1 MVKIKNYTIK
11 EIFDNEDT
19 LKLTYNVDL
28 IEYLKKYDGKKGY
41 VFTGVL
47 MRDEIVKMPI
57 HDKQFFIVNYD
68 KSTQEG
74 SHWVAVVK
82 QGNNIYHFGSY
93 GLPPL
98 QEVKAKFSK
107 YTIYY
112 SDTPMQLNES
122 SICGYLCI
130 KFIEWM
136 IQEKR
141 SFYEFLSK
149 CMTYSNR
156 YKKDIGQ

>member
-1 MVKIKNYTIK
+1 MVKIKKYSIK
-11 EIFDNEDT
+11 EIFDNEDI

-47 MRDEIVKMPI
+47 MRDEIVNMPI

-82 QGNNIYHFGSY
+82 NKDKVYHFGSF

-98 QEVKAKFSK
+98 QEVKARFSRYK
-107 YTIYY
+107 IYY
-112 SDTPMQLNES
+112 SDTPMQLTTS
-122 SICGYLCI
+122 SICGYLCL

-149 CMTYSNR
+149 CMTHSNR
-156 YKKDIGQ
+156 YKKDVG

>member
-28 IEYLKKYDGKKGY
+28 TEYLKKYDVKKGY

-107 YTIYY
+107 YKIYY
-112 SDTPMQLNES
+112 SDTPMQLNSS
-122 SICGYLCI
+122 SICGYLCL
-130 KFIEWM
+130 KFIEHM
-136 IQEKR
+136 LLEKR
-141 SFYEFLSK
+141 TFYEFLSK

>member
-1 MVKIKNYTIK
+1 MVKIKNYSIK

-28 IEYLKKYDGKKGY
+28 IEYLNKYNGNNGY

-47 MRDEIVKMPI
+47 MRDEVKKMPI

-107 YTIYY
+107 YKIYY

-122 SICGYLCI
+122 SICGHHWFKIYSMDDTRKE
-130 KFIEWM
+130 KF
-136 IQEKR
+136 
-141 SFYEFLSK
+141 L
-149 CMTYSNR
+149 
-156 YKKDIGQ
+156 

>member
-1 MVKIKNYTIK
+1 MVKIKNYSIK

-28 IEYLKKYDGKKGY
+28 IEYLNKYNGNNGY

-47 MRDEIVKMPI
+47 MRDEVKKMPI

-82 QGNNIYHFGSY
+82 RDNIIYHMGSY

-107 YTIYY
+107 CTIYY
-112 SDTPMQLNES
+112 SDTPMQLNSS
-122 SICGYLCI
+122 SICGYLCL
-130 KFIEWM
+130 KFIEHM
-136 IQEKR
+136 IKEKQTL
-141 SFYEFLSK
+141 YEFLSK